1 MSSSA
6 RVAERAGVDI
16 GEARRATEAVLET
29 LAARIG
35 GGEADDLRTRLPV
48 ALHAPLERGKNLS
61 GGKATRMK
69 LDAFVRRVAELEGIP
84 VDIAFE
90 HGRAVLTTLRGAV
103 GEREFLD
110 VTAQLP
116 DEYAVP
122 LGTG

>member
-1 MSSSA
+1 MSVACPA
-6 RVAERAGVDI
+6 RGSD
-16 GEARRATEAVLET
+16 GLDARSP
-29 LAARIG
+29 
-35 GGEADDLRTRLPV
+35 RLPV

-90 HGRAVLTTLRGAV
+90 HVRAVLTTLRGAV

-110 VTAQLP
+110 LTAQLP
-116 DEYAVP
+116 TSTRSP
-122 LGTG
+122 

>member
-1 MSSSA
+1 M
-6 RVAERAGVDI
+6 AERAGVDI

-69 LDAFVRRVAELEGIP
+69 LDAFVRRVAEL
-84 VDIAFE
+84 
-90 HGRAVLTTLRGAV
+90 TTSTLPSSMAAPCSPPC
-103 GEREFLD
+103 ERRSGSASSS
-110 VTAQLP
+110 T
-116 DEYAVP
+116 
-122 LGTG
+122 